1 MKLTLNDIKSKSP
14 CENGYKKLLKSFDK
28 TSADD
33 TEVSIQHLL
42 NSNGIDNTLWVIYNC
57 IPDRIM
63 DKRNMCADFAES
75 VLHIFE
81 EQYPNDKRPRQAI
94 EICRKENA
102 TKEEIEA
109 AGAAAMCAAW
119 VARDAGAA
127 AWDAGVVWAA
137 WNAAWV
143 ARVAAGVAAGD
154 SAWVD
159 RVAGDVWAAAGDA
172 ARDAAVVAGDDAR
185 NAELEKQKE
194 IIIKYFG

>member
-14 CENGYKKLLKSFDK
+14 CENGYKKLLKSFNK

-109 AGAAAMCAAW
+109 AGAAAMCAA
-119 VARDAGAA
+119 RDAGAA

-137 WNAAWV
+137 WNAAWVAWV

-172 ARDAAVVAGDDAR
+172 ARDAAVVAGA
-185 NAELEKQKE
+185 AERQKQKE